1 MFVLI
6 KNKDKS
12 AIYLDGVIKKARGS
26 GEITPEFAM
35 DILSKTNHRTN
46 IKTLVKA
53 VKDKC
58 TTKEEL
64 LPYREFILSCV
75 DGREVSGEAF
85 DNLREM
91 VKLCE
96 CEEEFDK
103 ANGKQKFYGE
113 FDCNNTI
120 IVRTEKDVQ
129 ALEGDNLKVYFDADM
144 VCLNTWIS
152 RKITALRFKEGAE
165 VYSYCGCYLP
175 ENIDFSMCDEVYLR
189 NFNLAKL
196 NEYKFKEGGKVC
208 FEGSRDFPEDVDLS
222 QCADVSLKWCDLRNV
237 KTLKFRDGAK
247 VCLSQEKRPS
257 GYEDDFDE
265 FKGKIPDEIAYIPVV
280 KYLPE
285 NLDVSMCDEVD
296 LSGCDLSK
304 FSGLKFKDG
313 AKVCLDSA
321 VLPRDLDVSMCDE
334 VDLSSCNL
342 RGIKELKLKEGAKCD
357 LACAKN
363 LPAVLN
369 LSMCDEVWLWYANL
383 RGVRKIKFKE
393 GAKVCLSYAK
403 HLPIDLDVS
412 MCDKVD
418 FKGCDFGAV
427 LRVRFKDKEQKK
439 IFLCGVENFS
449 AMSVYGLAEDDEG
462 KHGLGARLRR
472 LFDRGVE

>member
-1 MFVLI
+1 MFVAINNTDMNVHQVDRWI
-6 KNKDKS
+6 KDNRDANRDIIS
-12 AIYLDGVIKKARGS
+12 
-26 GEITPEFAM
+26 PEFAM
-35 DILSKTNHRTN
+35 EVLSKTNHLAN
-46 IKTLVKA
+46 IKMVLNNIRENCNTPEKIA
-53 VKDKC
+53 
-58 TTKEEL
+58 
-64 LPYREFILSCV
+64 PYREFILSCV
-75 DGREVSGEAF
+75 DGREMSA
-85 DNLREM
+85 DALKMLQEM
-91 VKLCE
+91 ATLCV
-96 CEEEFDK
+96 CEDEFNE
-103 ANGKQKFYGE
+103 ANGKPKFYGE

-152 RKITALRFKEGAE
+152 RKIAALRFKEGAE

-237 KTLKFRDGAK
+237 KALKFRDGAK

-296 LSGCDLSK
+296 FKGCDLSK
-304 FSGLKFKDG
+304 FSGLKFKVG

-342 RGIKELKLKEGAKCD
+342 RGIKELKFKEGAKVD

-363 LPAVLN
+363 LPAVLD
-369 LSMCDEVWLWYANL
+369 LSMCDEVWLWDANL

-393 GAKVCLSYAK
+393 GAKVYLSHAK
-403 HLPIDLDVS
+403 KLPSILDVS

-439 IFLCGVENFS
+439 IFLRGVENFS
-449 AMSVYGLAEDDEG
+449 AMSVYGIEEDNSLFSRMKKRFGIGGAEM
-462 KHGLGARLRR
+462 
-472 LFDRGVE
+472 